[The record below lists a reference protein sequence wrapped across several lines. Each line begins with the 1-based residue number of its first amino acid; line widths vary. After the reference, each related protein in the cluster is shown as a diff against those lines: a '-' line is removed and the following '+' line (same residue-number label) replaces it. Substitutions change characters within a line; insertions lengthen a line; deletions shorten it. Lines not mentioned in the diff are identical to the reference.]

1 MLKRFRKFQEDKLS
15 LERGGLFDDDDAD
28 ADADAEFRERI
39 AAAVKRQ
46 EARYRQEEHKY
57 YAGIALQAMIEKWD
71 GDPEK
76 GRFVIAH
83 KAHLIADAMVNADWE
98 RKEPCHG

>member
-1 MLKRFRKFQEDKLS
+1 MLKRFRKFQTDELS
-15 LERGGLFDDDDAD
+15 STNRVEVDYELLAEINGGKSWEASCRELEH
-28 ADADAEFRERI
+28 
-39 AAAVKRQ
+39 Q
-46 EARYRQEEHKY
+46 Y

-98 RKEPCHG
+98 RREQSDG

>member
-1 MLKRFRKFQEDKLS
+1 MLKRFRKVQEDKLS
-15 LERGGLFDDDDAD
+15 LEQGDPFDG
-28 ADADAEFRERI
+28 AESRFRERI
-39 AAAVKRQ
+39 AAAVERQ

-57 YAGIALQAMIEKWD
+57 YAGIALKAMIEKWD

-98 RKEPCHG
+98 RREQSDG

>member
-1 MLKRFRKFQEDKLS
+1 MLKRFRKFQADELTS
-15 LERGGLFDDDDAD
+15 TVVDDAELLAAMID
-28 ADADAEFRERI
+28 ADNQRREASCRE
-39 AAAVKRQ
+39 Q
-46 EARYRQEEHKY
+46 EHQY

-98 RKEPCHG
+98 RREQSDG

>member
-1 MLKRFRKFQEDKLS
+1 MFKGWGKALVERVDP
-15 LERGGLFDDDDAD
+15 LELRTGTAAPVGDDH
-28 ADADAEFRERI
+28 R
-39 AAAVKRQ
+39 
-46 EARYRQEEHKY
+46 Y
-57 YAGIALQAMIEKWD
+57 YAGIAMRAMIEKWD

-83 KAHLIADAMVNADWE
+83 KAHLIADAMVNADWD

>member
-1 MLKRFRKFQEDKLS
+1 MLSRWGKAPTEQLDP
-15 LERGGLFDDDDAD
+15 LELCAG
-28 ADADAEFRERI
+28 
-39 AAAVKRQ
+39 AAAPAEDDHR
-46 EARYRQEEHKY
+46 Y
-57 YAGIALQAMIEKWD
+57 YAGIAMQALLEKWT

-83 KAHLIADAMVNADWE
+83 KAHLIADAMVNSDWE

>member
-1 MLKRFRKFQEDKLS
+1 MLKRFRKFQEDGSAKPEPPTENISEDAAL
-15 LERGGLFDDDDAD
+15 LER
-28 ADADAEFRERI
+28 I
-39 AAAVKRQ
+39 SAAVKRR
-46 EARYRQEEHKY
+46 EARYRQEEHRY
-57 YAGIALQAMIEKWD
+57 YAGIALQAMIDKWD

-98 RKEPCHG
+98 RREQSDG